1 MGKNSRESFKD
12 GGKLPFMKD
21 TSWNRLIQ
29 RIVTDEGVQKG
40 MITVIAETG
49 EYIFQSLSLVMN
61 SKSSIVV
68 IKIFFHMLEI
78 CF

>member
-49 EYIFQSLSLVMN
+49 VNTKGLNTEKMRQILQQYQVQR
-61 SKSSIVV
+61 
-68 IKIFFHMLEI
+68 
-78 CF
+78 